1 MQDLPMLEERLVV
14 DDDESRSVRS
24 RLIARLR
31 QAGLWQPPQAFRSE
45 MGQQRSRGEVLLR
58 QLLDPCVGPSD
69 LALLGQARA
78 FGLSDSRLRKRL
90 PLMLSFGYELGLGL
104 QDLLASDPC
113 GAPLCALLNLG
124 VSLFDLQCDR
134 DGGGARSLSEVFD
147 ERRLY
152 LLIADPAA
160 CIELHAHAD
169 DVAQPDL
176 RVLLKV
182 ISEVFRRLHAR
193 RGAATS
199 AAAWERLA
207 RLMRDAYRAQIG
219 TVADGGRDLA
229 GVETKS
235 TAPFHLLLAAQEI
248 LAPAASEA
256 QRAVARRATGA
267 IATLFWL
274 VDDIADLARDSRAG
288 AANWLLLQAL
298 RDDPAPGAPTSADV
312 ALRRAMAA
320 LHEMSDVLA
329 GARTPGA
336 PRFRRILLCYV
347 QSWLC

>member
-1 MQDLPMLEERLVV
+1 MQDLPLLEERRVV
-14 DDDESRSVRS
+14 GDDPRSARS
-24 RLIARLR
+24 RLIARLLE
-31 QAGLWQPPQAFRSE
+31 AGLWQPPQVFHGE

-58 QLLDPCVGPSD
+58 QLLAPCVGPSD

-78 FGLSDSRLRKRL
+78 FGLADSRLRKRL
-90 PLMLSFGYELGLGL
+90 PFMLSFGYELGLGL
-104 QDLLASDPC
+104 QDLLSSDPS

-134 DGGGARSLSEVFD
+134 DGEGVRSLTEVFD
-147 ERRLY
+147 ERSLY
-152 LLIADPAA
+152 RLIADPAA
-160 CIELHAHAD
+160 CIELQAHAE
-169 DVAQPDL
+169 DVAAPDL

-182 ISEVFRRLHAR
+182 IVEVFRRLHAP
-193 RGAATS
+193 RGAETS

-207 RLMRDAYRAQIG
+207 KLMRDAYRAQIG

-256 QRAVARRATGA
+256 QRAVARRATAA

-274 VDDIADLARDSRAG
+274 VDDIADLARDTRAG
-288 AANWLLLQAL
+288 AANWLLLHEAS
-298 RDDPAPGAPTSADV
+298 DSPAPGAPTSADI
-312 ALRRAMAA
+312 ALQRAMAA
-320 LHEMSDVLA
+320 LHEMSDVLL
-329 GARTPGA
+329 GARTAGA

>member
-1 MQDLPMLEERLVV
+1 MQDLPLLEERLAV
-14 DDDESRSVRS
+14 DDDDSRSVRS

-31 QAGLWQPPQAFRSE
+31 QAGLWQPPAAFRSE
-45 MGQQRSRGEVLLR
+45 MGQQRARGEVLLR
-58 QLLDPCVGPSD
+58 QLLAPCVGPSD
-69 LALLGQARA
+69 LALLGQGRA

-104 QDLLASDPC
+104 QDLLSSDPC

-134 DGGGARSLSEVFD
+134 DAEGVRSLSDVFD
-147 ERRLY
+147 ERSLTRL
-152 LLIADPAA
+152 IVDPAA
-160 CIELHAHAD
+160 CVALHARAE

-182 ISEVFRRLHAR
+182 IGEVFRRLHAR
-193 RGAATS
+193 RDAETS
-199 AAAWERLA
+199 TAAWERLA
-207 RLMRDAYRAQIG
+207 QLMRDAYRAQIG
-219 TVADGGRDLA
+219 TVAGGGRDLA

-274 VDDIADLARDSRAG
+274 VDDIADLARDTRAG

-298 RDDPAPGAPTSADV
+298 RDDPVPGVPTSADV
-312 ALRRAMAA
+312 ALQRAMAA

-329 GARTPGA
+329 GARTTGA